1 MSIVSLENQTMLYD
15 IMLDIIIDNN
25 IILEDHV
32 NIQEFLRDK
41 CMYFHTKRFE
51 FGSKED
57 VNKKIISLC
66 YNFILSN
73 QKKTKP
79 KPKKKKKPMSL
90 QEVPK
95 PTMITQKEL
104 FDRSLKEQQEN
115 FENSININKP
125 KEIDFEDKNEEGQ
138 IPIKNLDEI
147 MNQTLADRQKELE
160 NITNYF
166 SKNEKDKAKEWLN
179 RKKENNMPP
188 MKIDEVTPKI
198 TINEKEDINLNIK
211 KVVNEKRVKFN
222 IDENNH
228 SLNVTSINDTLDD
241 DNSLIENFKNETSL
255 NNQKIISKSKETSN
269 SLDFKLDM
277 IISNQKII
285 LDILKKNNLLDTPQ
299 EESHREVVE
308 FDAI

>member
-1 MSIVSLENQTMLYD
+1 MSIVSLENQAMLYD

-73 QKKTKP
+73 QKRKTTTK
-79 KPKKKKKPMSL
+79 KKKKKPMSL

-95 PTMITQKEL
+95 PTMISQKEL
-104 FDRSLKEQQEN
+104 FDRSLKEKQEN
-115 FENSININKP
+115 FENSINANRP

-147 MNQTLADRQKELE
+147 INQTLADRQKELE
-160 NITNYF
+160 NITNHF
-166 SKNEKDKAKEWLN
+166 STNEKDKAKEWLN
-179 RKKENNMPP
+179 RKKDNNAAP
-188 MKIDEVTPKI
+188 MKVDEVTPKI
-198 TINEKEDINLNIK
+198 TIKEKADINLNIK
-211 KVVNEKRVKFN
+211 KVINEKRVKFN
-222 IDENNH
+222 IDENNKP
-228 SLNVTSINDTLDD
+228 LNNNN
-241 DNSLIENFKNETSL
+241 NSNYEGLISETSL
-255 NNQKIISKSKETSN
+255 NNEIISNNTEINS
-269 SLDFKLDM
+269 SLDIKLDM

-285 LDILKKNNLLDTPQ
+285 LEILKKNNLLETTE
-299 EESHREVVE
+299 EESHSEVVE

>member
-25 IILEDHV
+25 IILEDHI

-73 QKKTKP
+73 QKRKGSAK
-79 KPKKKKKPMSL
+79 KKKKKPMSL

-95 PTMITQKEL
+95 PTMISQKDL
-104 FDRSLKEQQEN
+104 FNRNLKAQKEN
-115 FENSININKP
+115 FEKSINVNRP

-160 NITNYF
+160 NITNHF
-166 SKNEKDKAKEWLN
+166 SSNEKDKAKEWLN
-179 RKKENNMPP
+179 RKKDNNATP
-188 MKIDEVTPKI
+188 MKIDQVTPKI
-198 TINEKEDINLNIK
+198 TIKEKADINLNIK
-211 KVVNEKRVKFN
+211 KVINEKRVKFN
-222 IDENNH
+222 IDENNK
-228 SLNVTSINDTLDD
+228 SLNNKPLNDKSLNNKLSYESL
-241 DNSLIENFKNETSL
+241 NSETSL
-255 NNQKIISKSKETSN
+255 NNEIISNNTNMNS

-285 LDILKKNNLLDTPQ
+285 LEILKKNNLLETTE
-299 EESHREVVE
+299 EESHKDVLN